1 MNYNELMSKLILA
14 LTLILSLG
22 FTTTSVADGQLS
34 EHLHD
39 IDYSGLSDANI
50 CSWFQVVPDP
60 EDYINEA
67 KKRGLTCGSI
77 KYSTN
82 NKSTKNI
89 NIPENAYVTNSSVD
103 GWKCLNGFNKGGD
116 ICFPKNASKKNGVYQ
131 CNSNYTMQGNICIRK
146 ALPKNAYAASNG
158 WSCYQGYRRLGSSC
172 VKSIFVPPNATQD
185 SYGNTWNCNSGYFR
199 LNNLCKRFPANS
211 YALGSTFG
219 CNANYYVSEIKSIPQ
234 CMRLPPNA
242 IAYKAERG
250 GYFCKSAYMKI
261 TNACVLKVNVPA
273 NAYASSNSQG
283 WKCNYQSY
291 QNSGACLKLPANA
304 SANNGDGYYCK
315 SGYRKSTSQN
325 ACVLKANVPA
335 NAYASGSGWKCNSG
349 FKQSGNSCIE
359 IPDDTIY
366 RAGSGTGFATTYD
379 GHILTNHHVIDGC
392 SQVTVHNKGKSYITT
407 LITQDPK
414 NDLAILISDHKPSKI
429 YTLSTEVY
437 LSDDIYAAG
446 FPFGKRISS
455 SITVNRGI
463 VSALMGPG
471 DDISKFQIDADIN
484 SGNSGGPIVDT
495 KGNAIGIAVSKLNRE
510 KALEELGSVPEG
522 FNFAVNSMMAIG
534 LFRSQGIDLPVKT
547 DNELSV
553 KDRNDL
559 FNQGTFYLACGMT
572 TAQYEKMAKTEKVMF
587 TREVFFSDFQGN

>member
-1 MNYNELMSKLILA
+1 MNYNEFMSKLILS
-14 LTLILSLG
+14 LSLILSLG
-22 FTTTSVADGQLS
+22 FTSTSVADGQLS

-39 IDYSGLSDANI
+39 IDYSGLSDSSV
-50 CSWFQVVPDP
+50 CSWFDVVPVP
-60 EDYINEA
+60 EDFINEA
-67 KKRGLTCGSI
+67 KKRGLTCGSV

-82 NKSTKNI
+82 NELNI
-89 NIPENAYVTNSSVD
+89 DKFLQREIIKDKDIPENASKSSGGSL
-103 GWKCLNGFNKGGD
+103 GWRCNAGFIQGYISDSMGG
-116 ICFPKNASKKNGVYQ
+116 K
-131 CNSNYTMQGNICIRK
+131 QGCIKRII
-146 ALPKNAYAASNG
+146 PKNAYATSESLSGWKCNSGFILKASSCWKDVKIPKNAYASKFTNEGWACNNG
-158 WSCYQGYRRLGSSC
+158 YKMLGSSC
-172 VKSIFVPPNATQD
+172 ISKI
-185 SYGNTWNCNSGYFR
+185 
-199 LNNLCKRFPANS
+199 L
-211 YALGSTFG
+211 
-219 CNANYYVSEIKSIPQ
+219 IPS
-234 CMRLPPNA
+234 N
-242 IAYKAERG
+242 AYKT
-250 GYFCKSAYMKI
+250 S
-261 TNACVLKVNVPA
+261 NA
-273 NAYASSNSQG
+273 QG
-283 WKCNYQSY
+283 WKCNYSSY
-291 QNSGACLKLPANA
+291 QNNGACLKLPANA
-304 SANNGDGYYCK
+304 SASNGGGYYCN

-325 ACVLKANVPA
+325 ACVLKVNVPA

-407 LITQDPK
+407 VITQDPK
-414 NDLAILISDHKPSKI
+414 NDLAILISDYKPSKV

-455 SITVNRGI
+455 SIIVNRGI

-484 SGNSGGPIVDT
+484 SGNSGGPIVNK

-547 DNELSV
+547 DKELSV